1 MLRLLFSTLTLMLLG
16 SSALLATEHI
26 HFINLDVQPKED
38 GLHIK
43 LTPEQLLAF
52 DILKDDRYNLR
63 RGDYENSLDAPFRQ
77 TAFLMRTLERNR
89 GTIYADKSAPL
100 KIISYEFEMAIRDIT
115 GEVLHNLEYKV
126 FVGLHPDDGMGVI
139 YTEDGRYKQ
148 TFEINKLTQ
157 GDAYR
162 DFITKLML
170 PQETAVLPNV
180 AAKQY
185 IVDLYF
191 QWPRNE
197 VSESDFNVFDL
208 FPSTILWDNPYIRK
222 IIIQLGATYR
232 YQQEDGSWAQVQS
245 AQLRQFKDALEL
257 YAQVLEK
264 EEAGD
269 LEALIPLL
277 ETYLTKVPDDE
288 KALKLLMESYLKN
301 DFEDEAYS
309 LIARFQ
315 PFFATIRGGL
325 KNLDNLSET
334 AQRRRMQLLGRKS
347 TFSRNREVKV
357 RITSPEPNDIVTG
370 TTDMAFIVE
379 GNPSPILE
387 IECYL
392 DEQLIG
398 KLTKPPFR
406 IPFTVEGSKGRLALR
421 VTAYFEDETYQENEI
436 RVSAISVDEQELVN
450 LVPMRV
456 SVFQTLGAGRELQM
470 DDFEVEENDKEMKIN
485 SFRRGTAP
493 LRIAI
498 LMDTSISMFG
508 PKFYRAQYAV
518 RTFLSKLQPDDRV
531 AVYGFDGKVLN
542 LADFTNDFE
551 QLVPPLMTMTPL
563 GSTSLYDGMMVAHDA
578 LMGQNGTKVMIVMS
592 DGDDS
597 ASSTT
602 DIHIATELRR
612 SPVMVYSVIL
622 PGGPLGDPDEGA
634 RFLSEIAR
642 MTGSTST
649 RVNSTKKLSE
659 EFDKIYEELRSFYY
673 LDYYS
678 KIANPNSREIKVKV
692 KGLGNRIRFRTL

>member
-1 MLRLLFSTLTLMLLG
+1 MSRLFKAALMSLCLFAPS
-16 SSALLATEHI
+16 LLATEYI
-26 HFINLDVQPKED
+26 HFVNLDVQPKED

-43 LTPEQLLAF
+43 LTPERLLPF
-52 DILKDDRYNLR
+52 DILKDDKYNLS

-89 GTIYADKSAPL
+89 GTIYADKSKPL
-100 KIISYEFEMAIRDIT
+100 PIISFEFEMAIRDIT
-115 GEVLHNLEYKV
+115 GEVLHNKEYKV
-126 FVGLHPDDGMGVI
+126 IVGLHPEDGKGAI
-139 YTEDGRYKQ
+139 FTEDGLNQQ
-148 TFEINKLTQ
+148 TFDILNLTSNEP
-157 GDAYR
+157 YR
-162 DFITKLML
+162 DFIRKLML
-170 PQETAVLPNV
+170 PQEEAVFPNI

-185 IVDLYF
+185 IVDLYY

-208 FPSTILWDNPYIRK
+208 FPSTILWDNPIIRK

-245 AQLRQFKDALEL
+245 AHMRRFKEALTNFDGIVAKLDDDDPET
-257 YAQVLEK
+257 
-264 EEAGD
+264 
-269 LEALIPLL
+269 LIPLL
-277 ETYLTKVPDDE
+277 EEYLGQMPDDE
-288 KALKLLMESYLKN
+288 KAMKLLMESYLKAGY
-301 DFEDEAYS
+301 DDEAYS

-325 KNLDNLSET
+325 KNLDDLSET
-334 AQRRRMQLLGRKS
+334 AERRRMRLLGKKS
-347 TFSRNREVKV
+347 SFSRNREVKV
-357 RITSPEPNDIVTG
+357 NITAPEPMDIVTG
-370 TTDMAFIVE
+370 TTDMTFVVE
-379 GNPSPILE
+379 GNDSPILE

-398 KLTKPPFR
+398 KLTQPPFR
-406 IPFTVEGSKGRLALR
+406 IPFTVEGAKGRLELR
-421 VTAYFEDETYQENEI
+421 VTAYFEDETFQEDTI
-436 RVSAISVDEQELVN
+436 RVTAISVDQEELVN

-456 SVFQTLGAGRELQM
+456 SVFQTLGAGRDLTI
-470 DDFEVEENDKEMKIN
+470 DDFKIEENDQDMKVN

-508 PKFYRAQYAV
+508 DKFYRAQYAV
-518 RTFLSKLQPDDRV
+518 RTFLSKLQPEDRV
-531 AVYGFDGKVLN
+531 AVYAFDGKVLN
-542 LADFTNDFE
+542 LTDFTDDFDS
-551 QLVPPLMTMTPL
+551 LVPPLMTMTPL
-563 GSTSLYDGMMVAHDA
+563 GATSLYDGMMVAHDA

-597 ASSTT
+597 ASQTT
-602 DIHIATELRR
+602 DIHIASELRR

-622 PGGPLGDPDEGA
+622 PGGPLGDPDRGA
-634 RFLSEIAR
+634 LFLQEIAR

-649 RVNSTKKLSE
+649 RVRSTKKLSE
-659 EFDKIYEELRSFYY
+659 TFSKIYDELRSFYY
-673 LDYYS
+673 IDYYS
-678 KIANPNSREIKVKV
+678 QVANPNAREIKVKV